1 MPIQLPIYMD
11 NNATTPLD
19 PRVLEAMMPYLTTE
33 FGNAASRSHPFG
45 WKAEEAVDR
54 AREQIASLIG
64 GSEKEIVW
72 TSGAT
77 ESINLAL
84 KGAAEFYK
92 EKGNHI
98 ITGQT
103 EHKATL
109 DTCKR
114 LEKMGCEVT
123 YLPVDQEGS
132 ISAEQVAAAI
142 KPNTILVALMA
153 ANNEIGTVHP

>member
-54 AREQIASLIG
+54 AREQIAALVG
-64 GSEKEIVW
+64 GSAKEIVW

-114 LEKMGCEVT
+114 LEKLGCEVT
-123 YLPVDQEGS
+123 YLPVDKEGL
-132 ISAEQVAAAI
+132 ITAQQVVDAI
-142 KPNTILVALMA
+142 KDNTIVVALMA
-153 ANNEIGTVHP
+153 ANNEIG